1 MSNLQRITS
10 KYIEQEDRIRLTGA
24 VEGGAT
30 KVLWLTQRLL
40 IRVIN
45 NLLQWL
51 EQQSTVAA
59 PDALKD
65 GEAAQ
70 LVQGFAQQ
78 AASAELRLQKPV
90 RSRGDEQAWIVN
102 SVDISR
108 SPKAVKLNFKGANG
122 ELAALTLDAKQ
133 LRQWL
138 AIIHQLWRVAQWPPA
153 IWPQW
158 MQASNTPD
166 TDKGAETGS
175 DNPIH

>member
-1 MSNLQRITS
+1 MSDLQRITS
-10 KYIEQEDRIRLTGA
+10 EYIEHEDRIRLTGA
-24 VEGGAT
+24 VEAGAT
-30 KVLWLTQRLL
+30 EVLWLTQRLL

-45 NLLQWL
+45 HLLQWL

-78 AASAELRLQKPV
+78 AASAELQLQPPV
-90 RSRGDEQAWIVN
+90 QSKGDEQAWIVN
-102 SVDISR
+102 SVDITR
-108 SPKAVKLNFKGANG
+108 SPQAVKLNFKGARG
-122 ELAALTLDAKQ
+122 ELAALTLEARQ

-138 AIIHQLWRVAQWPPA
+138 AIIHQLWKVAQWPPA

-158 MQASNTPD
+158 MQESSGPNT
-166 TDKGAETGS
+166 KQGADTGS
-175 DNPIH
+175 DTAVH

>member
-1 MSNLQRITS
+1 MSDLQRITS
-10 KYIEQEDRIRLTGA
+10 QYIEDEDRIRLTGA
-24 VEGGAT
+24 VAAGTT

-45 NLLQWL
+45 HLLQWL

-65 GEAAQ
+65 GQATD

-78 AASAELRLQKPV
+78 AASAEMQLQPPV
-90 RSRGDEQAWIVN
+90 QSQGDEQAWIVS

-108 SPKAVKLNFKGANG
+108 TAQAVKLNFKGRNG
-122 ELAALTLDAKQ
+122 ELAALTLETQQ

-138 AIIHQLWRVAQWPPA
+138 AIIHQLWQGAQWPPA

-158 MQASNTPD
+158 MQESDGPG

-175 DNPIH
+175 DTAVH

>member
-1 MSNLQRITS
+1 MSDLQRITTE
-10 KYIEQEDRIRLTGA
+10 YIEAEDRIRLTGA
-24 VEGGAT
+24 REAGAT
-30 KVLWLTQRLL
+30 EVLWLTQRLL
-40 IRVIN
+40 TRVIN

-102 SVDISR
+102 SVDITR
-108 SPKAVKLNFKGANG
+108 SPQAVKLNFKGANG
-122 ELAALTLDAKQ
+122 ELAALTLEARQ

-153 IWPQW
+153 IWPRW
-158 MQASNTPD
+158 MQESNVPD
-166 TDKGAETGS
+166 TDKGAETES
-175 DNPIH
+175 DTAVH